1 MDMKKNILLSMIL
14 LALCLIQASADNYY
28 FRIRLYNDKNEL
40 GEWSDYIYV
49 SHDAQLGDWV
59 NGLRILAAGETVTD
73 GKQEYTLPKK
83 DNKVDLDKIW
93 GIEFA
98 NGKGKDG
105 SDQSK
110 IMEGGEYKAWEKI
123 RSHIK
128 YLSLRKYKRDT
139 YTNNA
144 YFMYM
149 DNVEEL
155 ELPKDGMKVG
165 DGDNDCNMYFAN
177 AGNLKRITI
186 LSGDKAVDITDD
198 AVTGKPLLN
207 RVGKYM
213 FSNCYSLSTKYINR
227 LIKDVTEIKNNA
239 FSVDKDNRNKFSD
252 EADNKMA
259 IEIPNSVKKIGDQA
273 FCYRVKVTGLNIQGD
288 GGNLEI
294 GSEAFRG
301 CEQLNALNLDNA
313 KITSLGTGVF
323 GDCRSMT
330 NEFVKGVLEN
340 YADNGGTKIPAY
352 LFFGCNGQDGH
363 DGSDGNKNVCSFTQ
377 LNIPAQFSEIGD
389 GAFASTGDAKIKLET
404 ITVNRE
410 VAPTCLKGETDKY
423 ANIKNKSVFAGLDPN
438 MTTVIF
444 ANAAEGWEE
453 TEATGFLTYMKDGSE
468 FQRLLTKDLYSNSN
482 NTKYINVPQQHA
494 IVRLHRTLK
503 VGWNTICLP
512 FGVNYRYC
520 SKWGEAYEAK
530 QAHNARIIVNGLTN
544 NDSEANGNNF
554 TMGVYRGYWKEGK
567 TFMFLHYTGFDAY
580 PLDLCETF
588 LVKMR
593 EKDIAKDGIYTFR
606 NVDLNYR
613 WSANGESGNDGDWKL
628 ENIYSAK
635 DMSAKDFDGQVN
647 TDATPFKGKASYDE
661 YVLKGSLVQRT
672 GTVGDSQGIIT
683 TDDYFF
689 QQSKNGTMKLY
700 PYTADKKYG
709 IRGFSGW
716 FHHKTNNN
724 NSKASELSL
733 SLFDDSSITPIETV
747 KEDDL
752 NRDTSGKVYSIS
764 GVLVKN
770 NAADLNNLP
779 KGIYVVNGKKY
790 VVK

>member
-28 FRIRLYNDKNEL
+28 FRIRLYNDKNEP
-40 GEWSDYIYV
+40 GEWSNYIYV

-59 NGLRILAAGETVTD
+59 NGLRVLAAGETVTD

-186 LSGDKAVDITDD
+186 WNGEKAVDITDNTDD

-207 RVGKYM
+207 RVGKFM

-239 FSVDKDNRNKFSD
+239 FSVDKGNRDKFSD

-259 IEIPNSVKKIGDQA
+259 IEIPSSVTTIGSQA
-273 FCYRVKVTGLNIQGD
+273 FYNRVKVTGLKIQGND
-288 GGNLEI
+288 GLEI

-313 KITSLGTGVF
+313 KITYLGTGVF

-330 NEFVKGVLEN
+330 NEFVNGVLEN

-352 LFFGCNGQDGH
+352 LFFGCNGQD
-363 DGSDGNKNVCSFTQ
+363 DMM
-377 LNIPAQFSEIGD
+377 ERMR
-389 GAFASTGDAKIKLET
+389 IKMFVL
-404 ITVNRE
+404 
-410 VAPTCLKGETDKY
+410 L
-423 ANIKNKSVFAGLDPN
+423 PN
-438 MTTVIF
+438 
-444 ANAAEGWEE
+444 
-453 TEATGFLTYMKDGSE
+453 
-468 FQRLLTKDLYSNSN
+468 
-482 NTKYINVPQQHA
+482 
-494 IVRLHRTLK
+494 
-503 VGWNTICLP
+503 
-512 FGVNYRYC
+512 
-520 SKWGEAYEAK
+520 
-530 QAHNARIIVNGLTN
+530 
-544 NDSEANGNNF
+544 
-554 TMGVYRGYWKEGK
+554 
-567 TFMFLHYTGFDAY
+567 
-580 PLDLCETF
+580 
-588 LVKMR
+588 
-593 EKDIAKDGIYTFR
+593 
-606 NVDLNYR
+606 
-613 WSANGESGNDGDWKL
+613 
-628 ENIYSAK
+628 
-635 DMSAKDFDGQVN
+635 
-647 TDATPFKGKASYDE
+647 
-661 YVLKGSLVQRT
+661 
-672 GTVGDSQGIIT
+672 
-683 TDDYFF
+683 
-689 QQSKNGTMKLY
+689 
-700 PYTADKKYG
+700 
-709 IRGFSGW
+709 
-716 FHHKTNNN
+716 
-724 NSKASELSL
+724 
-733 SLFDDSSITPIETV
+733 
-747 KEDDL
+747 
-752 NRDTSGKVYSIS
+752 
-764 GVLVKN
+764 
-770 NAADLNNLP
+770 
-779 KGIYVVNGKKY
+779 
-790 VVK
+790 